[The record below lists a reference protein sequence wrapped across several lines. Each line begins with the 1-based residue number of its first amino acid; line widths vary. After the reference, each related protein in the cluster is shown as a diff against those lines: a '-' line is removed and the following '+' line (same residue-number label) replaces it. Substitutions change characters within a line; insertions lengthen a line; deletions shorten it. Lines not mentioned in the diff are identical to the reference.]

1 MPHDYLISQPYSPT
15 NAFKNGFLPRA
26 NAYYRKHFS
35 LPASWA
41 RDAVQGSG
49 HSFRLVFE
57 GVYLV
62 ATVFINGHYVL
73 TYGDSSAAYTS
84 FVLPLN
90 TAQGL
95 KLDGENVIA
104 LHVDGSYGTEHWYSG
119 AGIYRHVWLE
129 RTPPVH
135 VVDNGLFAVAMLVGE
150 DYSAGTVTPRVELA
164 NDAETASG
172 STTVSATLYDPSGHI
187 VGSSRNATEP
197 LPAKTALHELT
208 LASIHVA
215 RPELWTIRSPVLY
228 TLVTTVATAGFV
240 GVETVNTTVGFRELS
255 WDHMRGLSL
264 NGEHVKIR
272 GFW

>member
-1 MPHDYLISQPYSPT
+1 M
-15 NAFKNGFLPRA
+15 NAFKNGFFPRA
-26 NAYYRKHFS
+26 NAYYRKHFA

-41 RDAVQGSG
+41 QDAIQGTG

-62 ATVFINGHYVL
+62 ATVFINGQYVL

-84 FVLPLN
+84 FVVPLS
-90 TAQGL
+90 TAHGL
-95 KLDGENVIA
+95 RLVGENVIA
-104 LHVDGSYGTEHWYSG
+104 LHIDGSYGTEHWYSG

-135 VVDNGLFAVAMLVGE
+135 VVDNGLFVVAELAGE
-150 DYSAGTVTPRVELA
+150 EFSAGTVTLRAELA
-164 NDAETASG
+164 NDAETASKP
-172 STTVSATLYDPSGHI
+172 TTVSGTLYDPSGHP
-187 VGSSRNATEP
+187 VGSSRNATGP
-197 LPAKTALHELT
+197 LPAKTALHKLT
-208 LASIHVA
+208 LAPIHVE
-215 RPELWTIRSPVLY
+215 RPELWTIRSPALY
-228 TLVTTVATAGFV
+228 TLVTTVATV
-240 GVETVNTTVGFRELS
+240 GSVDVETANSTVGFRELS